1 MEFRPRLVAM
11 PLVVTLLML
20 IAPVIHPYIVGTVV
34 ILLSVIL
41 YTIHKT
47 HYLAISVAVLA
58 LLYGAGLIP
67 ITAFTGPMMMMV
79 WGEYL
84 VRTLR
89 SYAPE
94 TLAFTVGA
102 VLGIVATMFRCQQID
117 SLVAI
122 IAVVVLLMLRS
133 ILTER
138 EDAGM
143 IGLLGVAMTITLFF
157 DLEFTYNA
165 TMLALAVVVC
175 AGFAYF
181 AYRAGTVD
189 ASGVFAAVLFG
200 IILITFAGVPWFLVV
215 ISFFILGSFF
225 TKFRYAEKVFLGVE
239 QGKSGRRGY
248 MNAFANAL
256 VGVAGAILFGITGN
270 EIFVALFLGCIAT
283 ATADT
288 LASEIGVTGG
298 TPYMITT
305 LRPVPAG
312 TNGGVTVLGE
322 LACLFGATIICG
334 LAFVLE
340 VAPWYVCLIGIAAGF
355 FGTNMDSLIGAL
367 IENKGVIGN
376 SGTNLLATL
385 SGGLFAMAVYWI
397 GTTVS
402 ALLV

>member
-1 MEFRPRLVAM
+1 M

-20 IAPVIHPYIVGTVV
+20 IAQVIPPYIYIVGTLV
-34 ILLSVIL
+34 ILLPVIL
-41 YTIHKT
+41 YTIHNP
-47 HYLAISVAVLA
+47 HYLAISVSVLA
-58 LLYGAGLIP
+58 LLYGAGFIP

-79 WGEYL
+79 WGDYL
-84 VRTLR
+84 VCKLLN
-89 SYAPE
+89 YAPK
-94 TLAFTVGA
+94 TLAFTLGA
-102 VLGIVATMFRCQQID
+102 VLGIFATMFRCQQID

-122 IAVVVLLMLRS
+122 ISVVVLLMLHS

-138 EDAGM
+138 EDARM
-143 IGLLGVAMTITLFF
+143 IGLLGIAMTITLLF

-165 TMLALAVVVC
+165 TMIALAVVIC

-181 AYRAGTVD
+181 AYRVKTVD
-189 ASGVFAAVLFG
+189 ASGVFAAVRFG
-200 IILITFAGVPWFLVV
+200 TILITFTGGPWFLVV

-256 VGVAGAILFGITGN
+256 VGVSGAILFGITGN

-288 LASEIGVTGG
+288 LASEIGVTGVH
-298 TPYMITT
+298 PYMITT
-305 LRPVPAG
+305 LRPVPVG

-340 VAPWYVCLIGIAAGF
+340 VAPWDVCLICIASGF

-385 SGGLFAMAVYWI
+385 SGGLFAMVVYWI
-397 GTTVS
+397 GTTS
-402 ALLV
+402 

>member
-84 VRTLR
+84 VRKLR
-89 SYAPE
+89 NYAPE
-94 TLAFTVGA
+94 TLAFTLGA

-157 DLEFTYNA
+157 DLEFPYNA

-181 AYRAGTVD
+181 AYRAKTVD

-256 VGVAGAILFGITGN
+256 VGVAGAILFGITGS
-270 EIFVALFLGCIAT
+270 EIFAALFLGCIAT

-397 GTTVS
+397 GTTAS

>member
-84 VRTLR
+84 VRKLR
-89 SYAPE
+89 NYAPE
-94 TLAFTVGA
+94 TLAFTLGA

-181 AYRAGTVD
+181 AYRAKTVD

-256 VGVAGAILFGITGN
+256 VGVAGAILFGITGS
-270 EIFVALFLGCIAT
+270 EIFAALFLGCIAT

-397 GTTVS
+397 GTTAS

>member
-1 MEFRPRLVAM
+1 MEFKPRLVAM

-20 IAPVIHPYIVGTVV
+20 IAPVINPYIVGIVV
-34 ILLSVIL
+34 ILLSIIL

-47 HYLAISVAVLA
+47 HYLAISVAILA
-58 LLYGAGLIP
+58 LLYGIGFIP
-67 ITAFTGPMMMMV
+67 VIAFLGPLMMMG

-84 VRTLR
+84 ARVLR
-89 SYAPE
+89 DYSPE
-94 TLAFTVGA
+94 TLAFAIGA
-102 VLGIVATMFRCQQID
+102 VLGIVATMFRCMEID

-133 ILTER
+133 ILVDR

-157 DLEFTYNA
+157 DLEFTYDA

-181 AYRAGTVD
+181 AYRAKTVD

-225 TKFRYAEKVFLGVE
+225 TKYRYAEKVFLGVE
-239 QGKSGRRGY
+239 QEKSGRRGY

-256 VGVAGAILFGITGN
+256 VGVAGAILFGLTGN
-270 EIFVALFLGCIAT
+270 EIFTALFLGCIAT

-298 TPYMITT
+298 TPYLITT

-322 LACLFGATIICG
+322 LACLFGALIICG
-334 LAFVLE
+334 IAFLLE
-340 VAPWYVCLIGIAAGF
+340 VAPWYVCLIGIAAGV

-385 SGGLFAMAVYWI
+385 SGGLFAMVVYWI
-397 GTTVS
+397 CTT
-402 ALLV
+402 AATLLL

>member
-1 MEFRPRLVAM
+1 M

-20 IAPVIHPYIVGTVV
+20 VAPLIHPYIVGAVV

-58 LLYGAGLIP
+58 LLYGIGFIP
-67 ITAFTGPMMMMV
+67 VTAFIGPMMMMV
-79 WGEYL
+79 WGEFIARIL
-84 VRTLR
+84 NNHV
-89 SYAPE
+89 PD
-94 TLAFTVGA
+94 TLAFAAGSVAGIA
-102 VLGIVATMFRCQQID
+102 VTMMYCQQLD
-117 SLVAI
+117 WLVGI

-133 ILTER
+133 ILTNR
-138 EDAGM
+138 EDASM
-143 IGLLGVAMTITLFF
+143 IGLLGSAMTITLFY
-157 DLEFTYNA
+157 DLDFTYDT
-165 TMLALAVVVC
+165 TMLALAVAVC

-181 AYRAGTVD
+181 AYRAKTVD

-200 IILITFAGVPWFLVV
+200 IILITFAGVPWFLIV

-225 TKFRYAEKVFLGVE
+225 TKYRYAEKVFLGVE

-270 EIFVALFLGCIAT
+270 EVFIALFLGCIAT

-305 LRPVPAG
+305 LKPVPAG

-322 LACLFGATIICG
+322 LACLLGAVIICG
-334 LAFVLE
+334 LAFLLE
-340 VAPWYVCLIGIAAGF
+340 VAPWYICVIGVIAGF
-355 FGTNMDSLIGAL
+355 VGTNVDSLIGAL

-385 SGGLFAMAVYWI
+385 SGGLFAMAAYWVAV
-397 GTTVS
+397 TVS
-402 ALLV
+402 ASFF

>member
-1 MEFRPRLVAM
+1 MEFRPRLIAM

-20 IAPVIHPYIVGTVV
+20 IAPLIHPYVVGAVV
-34 ILLSVIL
+34 ILLSIIL

-47 HYLAISVAVLA
+47 QYLAIAVAVLA
-58 LLYGAGLIP
+58 FLYGASLIP
-67 ITAFTGPMMMMV
+67 VTGFLGPLMMIA

-84 VRTLR
+84 ARR
-89 SYAPE
+89 FSQSGPE
-94 TLAFTVGA
+94 MLIFTGGA
-102 VLGIVATMFRCQQID
+102 ILGIAATMLWCHQFD
-117 SLVAI
+117 GLVAI

-133 ILTER
+133 ILMDR
-138 EDAGM
+138 DDAGM
-143 IGLLGVAMTITLFF
+143 IGLLGVAMTITLFA
-157 DLEFTYNA
+157 DLEFSVNA
-165 TMLALAVVVC
+165 TMLVLAVVIC

-181 AYRAGTVD
+181 AFRAKTVD

-200 IILITFAGVPWFLVV
+200 IILITFAGVNWFLVV
-215 ISFFILGSFF
+215 ITFLILGSFF
-225 TKFRYAEKVFLGVE
+225 TKYRYAEKVFLGVE

-256 VGVAGAILFGITGN
+256 VGIVGAVLYGITGD
-270 EIFVALFLGCIAT
+270 IACAALFLGCIAT

-322 LACLFGATIICG
+322 LACLLGATIICG
-334 LAFVLE
+334 LAFVLG
-340 VAPWYVCLIGIAAGF
+340 VAPWYVCLIGVVAGF
-355 FGTNMDSLIGAL
+355 VGTNVDSLIGAL

-385 SGGLFAMAVYWI
+385 SGGLFAMILYWI
-397 GTTVS
+397 CMAVGSVV
-402 ALLV
+402 L

>member
-200 IILITFAGVPWFLVV
+200 IILITLAGVPWFLVV

>member
-1 MEFRPRLVAM
+1 MEFKPRLVAM

-20 IAPVIHPYIVGTVV
+20 IAPVINPYIVGIVV
-34 ILLSVIL
+34 ILLSIIL

-47 HYLAISVAVLA
+47 HYLAISVAILA
-58 LLYGAGLIP
+58 LLYGIGFIP
-67 ITAFTGPMMMMV
+67 VIAFLGPLMMMV

-84 VRTLR
+84 ARVLR
-89 SYAPE
+89 DYSPE
-94 TLAFTVGA
+94 TLAFAIGA
-102 VLGIVATMFRCQQID
+102 VLGIVATMFRCMQID

-133 ILTER
+133 ILVDR

-157 DLEFTYNA
+157 DLEFTYDA

-181 AYRAGTVD
+181 AYRAKTVD

-225 TKFRYAEKVFLGVE
+225 TKYRYAEKVFLGVE
-239 QGKSGRRGY
+239 QEKSGRRGY
-248 MNAFANAL
+248 MNALANAL
-256 VGVAGAILFGITGN
+256 VGVAGAILFGLTGN
-270 EIFVALFLGCIAT
+270 EIFTALFLGCIAT

-298 TPYMITT
+298 TPYLITT

-322 LACLFGATIICG
+322 LACLFGALIICG
-334 LAFVLE
+334 IAFLLE
-340 VAPWYVCLIGIAAGF
+340 VAPWYVCLIGIAAGV

-385 SGGLFAMAVYWI
+385 SGGLFAMVVYWI
-397 GTTVS
+397 CTT
-402 ALLV
+402 AATLLL

>member
-1 MEFRPRLVAM
+1 MDFSPRIIAM

-20 IAPVIHPYIVGTVV
+20 AAPLIPSYIVGPVV
-34 ILLSVIL
+34 ILLSIIL

-58 LLYGAGLIP
+58 LLYTVNLIP
-67 ITAFTGPMMMMV
+67 ITGFIGPMMMMV
-79 WGEYL
+79 WGEYFAKKL
-84 VRTLR
+84 A

-94 TLAFTVGA
+94 TLLFTIGA
-102 VLGIVATMFRCQQID
+102 AVGIVVTLLYCTQFD
-117 SLVAI
+117 GLVGI

-133 ILTER
+133 ILTDR
-138 EDAGM
+138 EDGAM

-157 DLEFTYNA
+157 DLEFTYNT

-181 AYRAGTVD
+181 AYRAKTVD

-200 IILITFAGVPWFLVV
+200 IILITFAGVQWFLVV

-225 TKFRYAEKVFLGVE
+225 TKYRYAEKVFLGVD

-256 VGVAGAILFGITGN
+256 VAVAGAILFGITGN
-270 EIFVALFLGCIAT
+270 EIFTALFLGCIAT

-322 LACLFGATIICG
+322 LACILGAVIVCG
-334 LAFVLE
+334 LAFVLD

-385 SGGLFAMAVYWI
+385 SGGLFAMLVYGIAV
-397 GTTVS
+397 TAASV
-402 ALLV
+402 LL

>member
-1 MEFRPRLVAM
+1 M

-20 IAPVIHPYIVGTVV
+20 IAPVINPYIVGIVV
-34 ILLSVIL
+34 ILLSIIL

-47 HYLAISVAVLA
+47 HYLAISVAILA
-58 LLYGAGLIP
+58 LLYGIGFIP
-67 ITAFTGPMMMMV
+67 VIAFLGPLMMMV

-84 VRTLR
+84 ARVLR
-89 SYAPE
+89 DYSPE
-94 TLAFTVGA
+94 TLAFAIGA
-102 VLGIVATMFRCQQID
+102 VLGIVATMFRCMQID

-133 ILTER
+133 ILVDR

-157 DLEFTYNA
+157 DLEFTYDA

-181 AYRAGTVD
+181 AYRAKTVD

-225 TKFRYAEKVFLGVE
+225 TKYRSAEKVFLGVE
-239 QGKSGRRGY
+239 QEKSGRRGY

-256 VGVAGAILFGITGN
+256 VGVAGAILFGLTGN
-270 EIFVALFLGCIAT
+270 EIFTALFLGCIAT

-298 TPYMITT
+298 TPYLITT

-322 LACLFGATIICG
+322 LACLFGALIICG
-334 LAFVLE
+334 IAFLLE
-340 VAPWYVCLIGIAAGF
+340 VAPWYVCLIGIAAGV

-385 SGGLFAMAVYWI
+385 SGGLFAMVVYWI
-397 GTTVS
+397 CTT
-402 ALLV
+402 AATLLL

>member
-1 MEFRPRLVAM
+1 MEFKPRLVAM

-20 IAPVIHPYIVGTVV
+20 IAPVINPYIVGIVV
-34 ILLSVIL
+34 ILLSIIL
-41 YTIHKT
+41 YTVI
-47 HYLAISVAVLA
+47 
-58 LLYGAGLIP
+58 
-67 ITAFTGPMMMMV
+67 AFLGPLMMMV

-84 VRTLR
+84 ARVLR
-89 SYAPE
+89 DYSPE
-94 TLAFTVGA
+94 TLAFAIGA
-102 VLGIVATMFRCQQID
+102 VLGIVATMFRCMQID

-133 ILTER
+133 ILVDR

-157 DLEFTYNA
+157 DLEFTYDA

-181 AYRAGTVD
+181 AYRAKTVD

-225 TKFRYAEKVFLGVE
+225 TKYRYAEKVFLGVE
-239 QGKSGRRGY
+239 QEKSGRRGY

-256 VGVAGAILFGITGN
+256 VGVAGAILFGLTGN
-270 EIFVALFLGCIAT
+270 EIFTALFLGCIAT

-298 TPYMITT
+298 TPYLITT

-322 LACLFGATIICG
+322 LACLFGALIICG
-334 LAFVLE
+334 IAFLLE
-340 VAPWYVCLIGIAAGF
+340 VAPWYVCLIGIAAGV

-385 SGGLFAMAVYWI
+385 SGGLFAMVVYWI
-397 GTTVS
+397 CTT
-402 ALLV
+402 AATLLL

>member
-1 MEFRPRLVAM
+1 MEFKPRLGAM
-11 PLVVTLLML
+11 PLMVTLLML
-20 IAPVIHPYIVGTVV
+20 IAPVINSYVVGTVV
-34 ILLSVIL
+34 ILLSIIL

-58 LLYGAGLIP
+58 LLYGIGFIP
-67 ITAFTGPMMMMV
+67 VTTFLGPMMMMV

-84 VRTLR
+84 ARKLR
-89 SYAPE
+89 DYVPE

-102 VLGIVATMFRCQQID
+102 ILGIVVTMFRCMQID

-133 ILTER
+133 ILTDR

-143 IGLLGVAMTITLFF
+143 IGLLGVAMTIPLFF
-157 DLEFTYNA
+157 DLEFTYDA
-165 TMLALAVVVC
+165 IMLALAVVIC

-181 AYRAGTVD
+181 AYREKTVD

-225 TKFRYAEKVFLGVE
+225 TKYRYAEKVFLGVE

-248 MNAFANAL
+248 MNVFANAL

-270 EIFVALFLGCIAT
+270 EIFAALFLGCIAT

-334 LAFVLE
+334 LAFLLE

-397 GTTVS
+397 CMT
-402 ALLV
+402 AANLLF

>member
-1 MEFRPRLVAM
+1 M

-20 IAPVIHPYIVGTVV
+20 IAPVIHSYIVGTVV
-34 ILLSVIL
+34 ILLSIIL

-58 LLYGAGLIP
+58 LLFGMGLIP
-67 ITAFTGPMMMMV
+67 ITAFVGPMMMMV

-84 VRTLR
+84 VRKLR
-89 SYAPE
+89 NYTPE
-94 TLAFTVGA
+94 TLAFALGA
-102 VLGIVATMFRCQQID
+102 IIGIGATMFRCQQSD
-117 SLVAI
+117 GLVAI

-133 ILTER
+133 ILTDR

-157 DLEFTYNA
+157 DLEFTYNT
-165 TMLALAVVVC
+165 TMLALAIVVC
-175 AGFAYF
+175 AAFAYF
-181 AYRAGTVD
+181 TYRAKTVD

-225 TKFRYAEKVFLGVE
+225 TKYRYAEKVFLGVE
-239 QGKSGRRGY
+239 QGKNGRRGY

-256 VGVAGAILFGITGN
+256 VAVAGAILFGITGN
-270 EIFVALFLGCIAT
+270 EIFAALFLGCIAT

-312 TNGGVTVLGE
+312 TNGGITVLGE
-322 LACLFGATIICG
+322 LAGLFGAVIICG

-340 VAPWYVCLIGIAAGF
+340 VAPWYVCLIGVAAGF

-385 SGGLFAMAVYWI
+385 SGGLFAMAVYAI
-397 GTTVS
+397 CAAAAG
-402 ALLV
+402 AFFL